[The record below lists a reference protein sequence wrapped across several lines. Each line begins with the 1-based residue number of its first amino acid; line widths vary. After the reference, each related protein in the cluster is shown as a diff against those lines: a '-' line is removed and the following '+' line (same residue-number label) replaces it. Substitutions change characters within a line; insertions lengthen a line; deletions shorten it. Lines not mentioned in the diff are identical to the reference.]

1 MCVSY
6 SVKYIYVHTYIEYIY
21 REIKEIR
28 TQLSIAAYLFASPKQ
43 HVDPARPSASPP
55 NSSKCY
61 PQCRRLL
68 DFWVLGNILCK
79 LQVKC
84 ENSSD
89 WFNSAMPTKM
99 LGLESRAAGLRKGS
113 GKKKEKQL
121 RKLQKQQKIS
131 RTGNSKY

>member
-1 MCVSY
+1 M
-6 SVKYIYVHTYIEYIY
+6 YIYSIYIY
-21 REIKEIR
+21 IWRNKRNSHATVNSCVLICKSQ
-28 TQLSIAAYLFASPKQ
+28 TACGS
-43 HVDPARPSASPP
+43 RPSFSIYP
-55 NSSKCY
+55 NSTKCY

-68 DFWVLGNILCK
+68 DCWVLGNILCK

-99 LGLESRAAGLRKGS
+99 LGLESRAAGRWKGS
-113 GKKKEKQL
+113 GKTKEKQL